1 MLKRNTKKVFIVLL
15 LLFLN
20 GCSVN
25 GCKVGYEISVE
36 QQQTERNTE
45 QQDEQKPKQKQKII
59 EMAKDLKDNMTPG
72 AQVSCTY

>member
-1 MLKRNTKKVFIVLL
+1 
-15 LLFLN
+15 
-20 GCSVN
+20 VN